1 MRSAKC
7 EMQKNAKCDASLCP
21 SPTILLSF
29 LPLSIRRLG
38 SPPFHPVSVS
48 ARHSYF
54 SASSMLSLSARHLL
68 QLRLITIHSRVKGG
82 GTLLLVMVLVLL
94 LVQNIKYT
102 YRSRKKKFGSSQLH
116 GFTGIR
122 ARVRKKTRILK
133 FYSDNP

>member
-1 MRSAKC
+1 MRLIHGVGGWEKLNTRGAMRNKRQDKMQCDVMCQVRSAKC

-94 LVQNIKYT
+94 LVQNIK
-102 YRSRKKKFGSSQLH
+102 
-116 GFTGIR
+116 
-122 ARVRKKTRILK
+122 
-133 FYSDNP
+133 